1 MKSTANATGKKE
13 SRLYAEFQRL
23 GKVLMAPVLLLP
35 ISGILVGVG
44 AALSNPNLVHIC
56 PILGA
61 EPIALIAALMK
72 AAGNVVNSNISIL
85 FAICVA
91 YGYARAEKATAALS
105 GFLGYMSM
113 NTVMGTLLTTLGVID
128 PKNLQ
133 IGQSALLGVVTLDT
147 GVFGGIIIGLT
158 VAWLHNRYYKIQL
171 PPALGIFNGTRFIP
185 AATIVVASL
194 VGCVLAFVFP
204 FIQNGLKAAA
214 GVINSTGAF
223 GSFLYG
229 FSERVLL
236 PFGLHHFIYLP
247 FFFTSLGGTLS
258 LPDGST
264 VEGAVNIYNAIL
276 NTPGMPY
283 DIDVSKYVMNGKV
296 LFAMFGLTGAALAIY
311 RTARPENRQRVKSLM
326 IAAVIPAAL
335 MGITEP
341 LEYSFLFVAP
351 VLYVV
356 HAFLCG
362 IAYVLTYIV
371 QFNVPGPSAFGG
383 PLLSWIF
390 NGILNADRGSNWY
403 WLIPLGVAYFALYY
417 FIFKTLI
424 LKLDLKTP
432 GREEVV
438 PEDPAPGASTSAL
451 ESAGAVAIKPGEAA
465 TDEQIVKGIV
475 EAVGGSSNIENVEA
489 CFTRVRIILR
499 DPSLICKDDA
509 YFKDSLHAS
518 GIVHVGDGVQII
530 YGNKASVYVT
540 EMLEYLG
547 ME

>member
-1 MKSTANATGKKE
+1 MQSTTKAAGKRE
-13 SRLYAEFQRL
+13 NRLYTEFQRL

-44 AALSNPNLVHIC
+44 AALSNPNLVQTC
-56 PILGA
+56 PALGA
-61 EPIALIAALMK
+61 GPIALIAVLMK

-105 GFLGYMSM
+105 GFLGYMTM
-113 NTVMGTLLTTLGVID
+113 NTVMGTLLTSIGVID

-133 IGQSALLGVVTLDT
+133 IGQGALLGVVTLDT
-147 GVFGGIIIGLT
+147 GVFGGIIIGLM

-204 FIQNGLKAAA
+204 FVQNGLKAAA

-264 VEGAVNIYNAIL
+264 VEGAVGIYNAIL
-276 NTPGMPY
+276 STPGMPY

-311 RTARPENRQRVKSLM
+311 RTARPESRQRVKSLM

-341 LEYSFLFVAP
+341 LE
-351 VLYVV
+351 
-356 HAFLCG
+356 
-362 IAYVLTYIV
+362 
-371 QFNVPGPSAFGG
+371 
-383 PLLSWIF
+383 
-390 NGILNADRGSNWY
+390 
-403 WLIPLGVAYFALYY
+403 
-417 FIFKTLI
+417 
-424 LKLDLKTP
+424 
-432 GREEVV
+432 
-438 PEDPAPGASTSAL
+438 
-451 ESAGAVAIKPGEAA
+451 
-465 TDEQIVKGIV
+465 
-475 EAVGGSSNIENVEA
+475 
-489 CFTRVRIILR
+489 
-499 DPSLICKDDA
+499 
-509 YFKDSLHAS
+509 
-518 GIVHVGDGVQII
+518 
-530 YGNKASVYVT
+530 
-540 EMLEYLG
+540 
-547 ME
+547 